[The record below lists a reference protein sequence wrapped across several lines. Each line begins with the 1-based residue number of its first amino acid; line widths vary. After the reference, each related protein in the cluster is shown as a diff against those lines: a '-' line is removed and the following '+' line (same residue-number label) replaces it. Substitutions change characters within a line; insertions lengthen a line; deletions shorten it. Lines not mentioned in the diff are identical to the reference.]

1 MKVIMPIHS
10 RLKMQLVISIQL
22 KKKFKKYLLL
32 GDMLE
37 LGKNLIVF
45 TKIYQKLLTIPI

>member
-1 MKVIMPIHS
+1 MKVIMLIHS

-22 KKKFKKYLLL
+22 KNKFKKYLLL

-37 LGKNLIVF
+37 LGKKSLS
-45 TKIYQKLLTIPI
+45 LTRKFVKSY